1 MQNSS
6 CICVENIWLEII
18 KNNRHYIIGGI
29 YRHPNQLI
37 SEFHTEF
44 ESVLNI
50 ISSQKTPCFVA
61 GDFNIDLTKCD
72 VCKSTAEYVDMLFL
86 NNFVPTV
93 VMPTRITSRSATLI
107 DHMYFYQ
114 GSMLD
119 DLCRI
124 ESGNFLNDLS
134 DHLPNYTVL
143 VNEHKVSKTHR
154 PLVRIFSRDNKENF
168 AKALSSMKWDT
179 VYSQNDVN
187 LAYNNFASIISNAFN
202 QSFPLTRLSRKR
214 TKYKIWVTTALKK
227 VV

>member
-1 MQNSS
+1 
-6 CICVENIWLEII
+6 
-18 KNNRHYIIGGI
+18 
-29 YRHPNQLI
+29 
-37 SEFHTEF
+37 
-44 ESVLNI
+44 
-50 ISSQKTPCFVA
+50 
-61 GDFNIDLTKCD
+61 
-72 VCKSTAEYVDMLFL
+72 
-86 NNFVPTV
+86 
-93 VMPTRITSRSATLI
+93 MPTRITSRSATLI

-168 AKALSSMKWDT
+168 AKALSSMQWNT

-187 LAYNNFASIISNAFN
+187 LACNNFASIISNAFN

-214 TKYKIWVTTALKK
+214 TKDTKWVTTALKN
-227 VV
+227 VVRKE